1 MNRKS
6 MLGFALVGALAMS
19 AVVFAD
25 VEFDGTTGIGFS
37 GKGDVQSVFGWNNA
51 EAQLNIPYV
60 TFAADLVQTEK
71 QGCYRTGVPPTPETL
86 VGYRHHSRTATR
98 DVNFEPRVHHQ
109 IDGIFLLGYSS
120 DEIEWSD
127 WSDPVGDN
135 GETFGN
141 ACPGFSPQG
150 PSTHPAKEW
159 IDEGTVVTGL
169 FVTFDG
175 ETHQIWPED

>member
-6 MLGFALVGALAMS
+6 MLGLALVGAIAMT
-19 AVVFAD
+19 AVVIAD
-25 VEFDGTTGIGFS
+25 VEFDPETGIGFS

-51 EAQLNIPYV
+51 EAQQNIPNV
-60 TFAADLVQTEK
+60 TFSADVVETEK
-71 QGCYRTGVPPTPETL
+71 QGCYVTGEPPSPATL

-98 DVNFEPRVHHQ
+98 GVDFEPRIHHQ

-120 DEIEWSD
+120 DEVEWSE

-141 ACPGFSPQG
+141 ACPGFAPPG

-159 IDEGTVVTGL
+159 IHESTVVSGL
-169 FVTFDG
+169 FVTFED